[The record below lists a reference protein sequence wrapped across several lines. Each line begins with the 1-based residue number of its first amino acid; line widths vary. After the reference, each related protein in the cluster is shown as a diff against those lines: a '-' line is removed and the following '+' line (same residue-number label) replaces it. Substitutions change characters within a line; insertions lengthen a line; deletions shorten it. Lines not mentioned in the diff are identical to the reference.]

1 MSLKYPSN
9 NLFSKIQRQV
19 AKTLIEEI
27 IEENSI
33 KVLLSRKKR
42 QIAEIVIKEETT
54 AAAEEKNILNL
65 KLALTSYI
73 DDFKNELKK
82 IKNVVGI
89 TDFFEKMSKIS
100 DIDVTDEK
108 FNKNE
113 LFAAAEILVKFGSA
127 LNSIAAVIKKKE
139 IPDETMLGQ
148 IEAFEKQQDSL
159 KTLFVISTTADV
171 TTKIMDLTEYSPT
184 TFMVEFSAV
193 KKQDFLRLTT
203 TAVPQIKIPEITDD
217 QDNTVKDVSELET
230 FLKKNIND
238 ANEIEMFLSYTKS
251 LKDAH
256 PLKNKTLKEFK
267 EKLES
272 SSATTI
278 DKSEALEFFQEY
290 QKQKPTN

>member
-1 MSLKYPSN
+1 MGTAEKPAEALIPFSSDIKF
-9 NLFSKIQRQV
+9 NL
-19 AKTLIEEI
+19 I
-27 IEENSI
+27 IRDMN
-33 KVLLSRKKR
+33 KK
-42 QIAEIVIKEETT
+42 
-54 AAAEEKNILNL
+54 EKNSTN
-65 KLALTSYI
+65 I
-73 DDFKNELKK
+73 DDNMFTVIGSQEL
-82 IKNVVGI
+82 
-89 TDFFEKMSKIS
+89 IS

-148 IEAFEKQQDSL
+148 IEAFEKQKDSL
-159 KTLFVISTTADV
+159 KTLFVISTTAAV
-171 TTKIMDLTEYSPT
+171 TTQIMDLTEYNPT
-184 TFMVEFSAV
+184 TFMVELSAV
-193 KKQDFLRLTT
+193 IKQDFLKLTT
-203 TAVPQIKIPEITDD
+203 TVVPQIKIPEITND

-251 LKDAH
+251 LNDAH
-256 PLKNKTLKEFK
+256 PLKNKTLKDFK